1 MFLPILIN
9 PILGLVSHPYIS
21 FNFNYFFNEVTLEV
35 RASKANSAY
44 ELVCVVVVGGYRL
57 VRITCSN
64 AVIFKKKK
72 KTKNGQL

>member
-21 FNFNYFFNEVTLEV
+21 FNFNYLFNEVTLEV

-44 ELVCVVVVGGYRL
+44 ELVCVVVVVHTVG
-57 VRITCSN
+57 V
-64 AVIFKKKK
+64 
-72 KTKNGQL
+72 

>member
-21 FNFNYFFNEVTLEV
+21 FNFNYLFNEVTLEV

-44 ELVCVVVVGGYRL
+44 ELVCVVVVGG
-57 VRITCSN
+57 
-64 AVIFKKKK
+64 AV
-72 KTKNGQL
+72 